1 MIGILTYFWG
11 FFYSNIGNALMV
23 QDQLFGCH
31 MAPWEGC
38 ELRINFEINSFVVR
52 LDLPVV
58 DMKLQCEVRLGYL
71 IRPIMS
77 PSPVDSSSARRQLL
91 GIGRKD
97 EIQKERYFFDFLMPV
112 ENCIGVIG
120 ILTSY
125 FWFFYY
131 IGMEKAVEGHLQFV
145 GYLLLINR
153 KDQVHSLVNTAIHHR
168 PLFILRENE
177 SQVEVLMYMYY
188 VLSN

>member
-1 MIGILTYFWG
+1 
-11 FFYSNIGNALMV
+11 
-23 QDQLFGCH
+23 

-91 GIGRKD
+91 GIKRKE
-97 EIQKERYFFDFLMPV
+97 EIQKERYGQGSGRTPSIRWVPSFDQPKRSSTQPSKYSYSPPSAT
-112 ENCIGVIG
+112 G
-120 ILTSY
+120 TSTS
-125 FWFFYY
+125 
-131 IGMEKAVEGHLQFV
+131 IHSS
-145 GYLLLINR
+145 R
-153 KDQVHSLVNTAIHHR
+153 K
-168 PLFILRENE
+168 
-177 SQVEVLMYMYY
+177 
-188 VLSN
+188 